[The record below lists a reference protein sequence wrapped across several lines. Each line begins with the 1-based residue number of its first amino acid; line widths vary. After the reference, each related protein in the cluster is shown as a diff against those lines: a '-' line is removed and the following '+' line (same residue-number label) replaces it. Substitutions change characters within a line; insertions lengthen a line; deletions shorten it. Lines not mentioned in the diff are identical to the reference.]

1 MSAPPPSKR
10 ITVTWW
16 ATVALGVLSACDVNV
31 VPQTDPLTT
40 DAGADRQTLEQ
51 QTLTLTATATGGL
64 SPYVF
69 RWNVEVAPGDGE
81 IPVLD
86 DNVRSEIQTLPLD
99 AGRHV
104 FRVLVT
110 DANGTI
116 DVDFVAIEVDA
127 FTVTVDQPDLL
138 TVDVPGTL
146 TADVATSLIDAG
158 SLSFFWEIT
167 GGADADLASPNASTT
182 LITGR
187 LAGTIDLRV
196 TATATLDDDV
206 ISTMEELSLV
216 VVSGANP
223 RVVMTVS
230 SADRGVNGDITF
242 ELFSDIAPK
251 TVANLLQYI
260 DEGFYDDVLW
270 HRVAFSDGDPFVV
283 QCGGFTRSDDGES
296 LVTKE
301 PTRDPVESEADNG
314 QSNQPGFL
322 AMALTDSDPDSGTTQ
337 FFVNLA
343 DNAFL
348 DDQQF
353 TVFGEVVGGMT
364 IVDAMSEV
372 ETGSA
377 DIEGGGSKAE
387 VPVNDITIVSFRR
400 AE

>member
-1 MSAPPPSKR
+1 MSVPPPSKR
-10 ITVTWW
+10 IAVTWW
-16 ATVALGVLSACDVNV
+16 ATVALGVLSACDVNA
-31 VPQTDPLTT
+31 PRQTNPLTV
-40 DAGADRQTLEQ
+40 DAGTDRQTLEQ
-51 QTLTLTATATGGL
+51 QTLTLTATATGGA

-69 RWNVEVAPGDGE
+69 RWNVEVTPGDGE
-81 IPVLD
+81 IPVLE
-86 DNVRSEIQTLPLD
+86 DNVQAELQTPPLD
-99 AGRHV
+99 GGRHV
-104 FRVLVT
+104 FRVLAT
-110 DANGTI
+110 DANGVI
-116 DVDFVAIEVDA
+116 DVDFVTVEVDPFA
-127 FTVTVDQPDLL
+127 VTVDQPDLL

-146 TADVATSLIDAG
+146 TADVATSLIDPG

-167 GGADADLASPNASTT
+167 GGADADLASPNTSIT

-187 LAGTIDLRV
+187 SAGTIDLRV
-196 TATATLDDDV
+196 TATATFEDDA
-206 ISTMEELSLV
+206 ISTTEELSLAV
-216 VVSGANP
+216 VAGANP

-242 ELFSDIAPK
+242 ELFSDLAPK
-251 TVANLLQYI
+251 TVANLLLYI
-260 DEGFYDDVLW
+260 DERFYTDVLW
-270 HRVAFSDGDPFVV
+270 HRVALSDGDPFVV

-314 QSNQPGFL
+314 QSNQPGFI
-322 AMALTDSDPDSGTTQ
+322 AMALTGNDPDSGTTQ

-353 TVFGEVVGGMT
+353 TVFGEVVDGMT
-364 IVDAMSEV
+364 IVDAMAEV

-377 DIEGGGSKAE
+377 DTEDGGTIPN

-400 AE
+400 AG